1 MLGIRFRKL
10 SKIMIFAF
18 KKYSEVSTETLLGS
32 ENPVVNETE
41 KILVLIK
48 LPDLKEDTYNL
59 KKL

>member
-1 MLGIRFRKL
+1 
-10 SKIMIFAF
+10 MIFAF